1 MLKKERQAYI
11 LQKVNLHNK
20 ILSVAI
26 SEEISV
32 SQDTIRRDLA
42 ELEQLGKLIKVHGG
56 AMSPSFHFQNWS
68 FDESVYAKEAKKTI
82 ASKAVQL
89 IEDGMVVITT
99 GGTTIIELA
108 KALPPDLKATFFCG
122 SVPAICE
129 YMKHPNIEIVV
140 IGDKLSKNSRITVGH
155 QAIEQIQGLR
165 ADLCFLGINAIH
177 SEFGVSDNDWDVVIL
192 KKAMI
197 DSSQKVVGLSISEKI
212 NTIQPIHLCQLDEI
226 NTLVTE
232 RSPFDPM
239 LKELRSK
246 GIQPI

>member
-20 ILSVAI
+20 ILSGAI
-26 SEEISV
+26 SEEICV

-56 AMSPSFHFQNWS
+56 AMSPSFHYQNWS
-68 FDESVYAKEAKKTI
+68 FDDIYARDAKKEI
-82 ASKAVQL
+82 ARKAVTL
-89 IEDGMVVITT
+89 IENGMVVVTT

-108 KALPPDLKATFFCG
+108 KSLPPTLKATFFCG

-129 YMKHPNIEIVV
+129 YMKHPNIEIIV

-155 QAIEQIQGLR
+155 QAIEQIRALR

-177 SEFGVSDNDWDVVIL
+177 PEFGVSDNDWDVVVL

-197 DSSQKVVGLSISEKI
+197 ESSQKVVGLSISEKI
-212 NTIQPIHLCQLDEI
+212 NTIQPIQLCPLDQI
-226 NTLVTE
+226 DVLVTE
-232 RSPFDPM
+232 RSPVDP
-239 LKELRSK
+239 LLNDLRLK
-246 GIQPI
+246 GIRPL